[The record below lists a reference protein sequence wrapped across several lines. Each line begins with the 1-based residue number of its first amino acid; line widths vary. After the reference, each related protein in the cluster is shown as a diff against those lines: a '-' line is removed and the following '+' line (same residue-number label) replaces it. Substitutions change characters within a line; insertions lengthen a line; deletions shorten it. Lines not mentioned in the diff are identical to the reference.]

1 VLSERSAL
9 VTGWVG
15 GETIDIMVM
24 RDAGGQWQLNGRCI
38 ENVAGGSDIDL
49 NFSPSTN
56 LLPIRRLNLAVGATA
71 PVRAA
76 GLRFPSFSISLTP
89 GWLRDTI
96 ATKALGGEVRGGAHS
111 RRGGTGDRFMGASG
125 TERPSLRQNP
135 REDAFTHELPSSPE
149 ADCLACD
156 LRTLFHRSSHFG
168 KSAVSAESPPRNSRR
183 AATRNSPFLKIHE
196 SPQRFNSLQSKGGP
210 SQGALPLL
218 RHLLQRDLRKINVH
232 IEGGMT
238 SPDDRRLIPWPR
250 ETRLWCPRRT

>member
-1 VLSERSAL
+1 MLSERSAL

-38 ENVAGGSDIDL
+38 ENVA
-49 NFSPSTN
+49 
-56 LLPIRRLNLAVGATA
+56 
-71 PVRAA
+71 A
-76 GLRFPSFSISLTP
+76 GL
-89 GWLRDTI
+89 
-96 ATKALGGEVRGGAHS
+96 
-111 RRGGTGDRFMGASG
+111 GASG

-183 AATRNSPFLKIHE
+183 AATR
-196 SPQRFNSLQSKGGP
+196 R
-210 SQGALPLL
+210 LPI
-218 RHLLQRDLRKINVH
+218 RVGK
-232 IEGGMT
+232 
-238 SPDDRRLIPWPR
+238 DRIA
-250 ETRLWCPRRT
+250 